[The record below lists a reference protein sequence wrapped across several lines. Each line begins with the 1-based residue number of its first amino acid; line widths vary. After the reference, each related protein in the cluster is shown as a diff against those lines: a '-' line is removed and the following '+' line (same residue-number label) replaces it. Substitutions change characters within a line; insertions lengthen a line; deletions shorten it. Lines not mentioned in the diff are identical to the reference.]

1 MLGLLLSVSVCAQGG
16 IGAKATVWGAEWC
29 PACKQ
34 MKPSVLQL
42 QRDGWLIEYK
52 SVDDFPAEAMDQ
64 IGSGGIPATIIQE
77 DGKTV
82 ERAIGLRPLAALK
95 ELFRKHNVKHQTI
108 QASVPTVESG
118 IKAIA
123 WYADNCPEAQKV
135 FRELQKEGWSLL
147 VYDVAKYPDIAKLWN
162 TGMHNAPR
170 VIVYDDTKTVV
181 ELEHAG
187 VSGTHIPKDWL
198 QVALKKYGVKKK

>member
-1 MLGLLLSVSVCAQGG
+1 MLGLLLSVSICIQGG

-42 QRDGWLIEYK
+42 QREGWSIEYK
-52 SVDDFPAEAMDQ
+52 SVDDFPTEAMNQ

-77 DGKTV
+77 DDKTV
-82 ERAIGLRPLAALK
+82 ERAIGLRPLVALR
-95 ELFRKHNVKHQTI
+95 ELFCKHNVRRQTN
-108 QASVPTVESG
+108 QAVPVVPNM
-118 IKAIA
+118 AIA
-123 WYADNCPEAQKV
+123 WYVDTCPEAQKV

-147 VYDVAKYPDIAKLWN
+147 VYDVAKHPDTAKLWG
-162 TGMHNAPR
+162 TDAQNAPR
-170 VIVYDDTKTVV
+170 VIIYNDTKTLV

-187 VSGTHIPKDWL
+187 ASGTHIPKDWL
-198 QVALKKYGVKKK
+198 QTVLKKYGVGKK